1 MRDFLEVFK
10 YTFKENIRKKSFIVS
25 TVIILVIIVAGM
37 VIPAVA
43 TNIKDSG
50 GNKAAAPGAAASN
63 EPESVL
69 YILDKSGNYSDKLNV
84 FQEQFREYDVK
95 PLTEDRVESVKSE
108 IEKDG
113 KNYLLIIENEN
124 DEPKIDYY
132 TQQYFGGPDI
142 DTVRRILG
150 DIYSTK
156 LLQAENVPA
165 ETISKALGG
174 LNVNV
179 NVNALGKSMLGAYIL
194 GIVIGIILFFAIYFY
209 GYGVSMSVASEKT
222 SRVMELLVTSIKPS
236 RIILGKTAGMGLLGL
251 TQLAI
256 IMAVGIVTY
265 ILVFPEKLTIEGIP
279 VEFSGFTPLSAVLII
294 IYFILGYTLY
304 ALMNAVVGAT
314 VSKAEDVQSAM
325 MPMSFLSIISFYL
338 SYSAF
343 AIPTS
348 NFAVQETAMS
358 RVITL
363 VPFTS
368 PFSVPARLMTSN
380 MPLWQIGL
388 SLLIL
393 IAAILLIGT
402 LSIRLYAFAV
412 LHYGDR
418 LKIGKLFEMSRA
430 EKANQ

>member
-25 TVIILVIIVAGM
+25 TVIILIIIVAGM
-37 VIPAVA
+37 VIPAVV
-43 TNIKDSG
+43 TNVKASS
-50 GNKAAAPGAAASN
+50 GNKAAVSDNAASN
-63 EPESVL
+63 QPKSIL

-84 FQEQFREYDVK
+84 FQEQFGEYDVK
-95 PLTEDRVESVKSE
+95 PLTEDRVDSVRSA

-113 KNYLLIIENEN
+113 KNYLLVVEKEN
-124 DEPKIDYY
+124 DKLKIDYF
-132 TQQYFGGPDI
+132 TQQYSEGPNVN
-142 DTVRRILG
+142 TLRRILG
-150 DIYSTK
+150 NIYSTK

-165 ETISKALGG
+165 ETISRALGE
-174 LNVNV
+174 LNV

-194 GIVIGIILFFAIYFY
+194 GVVIGMVLFFAIYFY

-222 SRVMELLVTSIKPS
+222 SRVMELLVTSVKPS

-256 IMAVGIVTY
+256 LMFVGIVTY
-265 ILVFPEKLTIEGIP
+265 ILVFPDKLTIEGMPIQ
-279 VEFSGFTPLSAVLII
+279 FSGFTPLSAVLII

-325 MPMSFLSIISFYL
+325 LPMSFLSIISFYL
-338 SYSAF
+338 SYSTF

-348 NFAVQETAMS
+348 SFATPETAMS
-358 RVITL
+358 KVVTL
-363 VPFTS
+363 IPFTS

-380 MPLWQIGL
+380 VPLWQIGL

-393 IAAILLIGT
+393 IGSIFLIGT
-402 LSIRLYAFAV
+402 LSIKLYAFAV

-418 LKIGKLFEMSRA
+418 LKIGKLFAMSKA
-430 EKANQ
+430 ERP

>member
-25 TVIILVIIVAGM
+25 TVIILIIIVAGM
-37 VIPAVA
+37 VIPAVV
-43 TNIKDSG
+43 TNVKASS
-50 GNKAAAPGAAASN
+50 GNKAAVPDNAASN
-63 EPESVL
+63 QPKSIL

-84 FQEQFREYDVK
+84 FQEQFGEYDVK
-95 PLTEDRVESVKSE
+95 PLTEDRVDSVRSA

-113 KNYLLIIENEN
+113 KNYLLVVENEN
-124 DEPKIDYY
+124 DKLKIDYF
-132 TQQYFGGPDI
+132 TQQYSEGPNVN
-142 DTVRRILG
+142 TLRRILG
-150 DIYSTK
+150 NIYSTK

-165 ETISKALGG
+165 ETISRALGE
-174 LNVNV
+174 LNV

-194 GIVIGIILFFAIYFY
+194 GVVIGMVLFFAIYFY

-222 SRVMELLVTSIKPS
+222 SRVMELLVTSVKPS

-256 IMAVGIVTY
+256 LMFVGIVTY
-265 ILVFPEKLTIEGIP
+265 ILVFPDKLTIEGMPI
-279 VEFSGFTPLSAVLII
+279 EFSGFTPLSAVLII

-325 MPMSFLSIISFYL
+325 LPMSFLSIISFYL
-338 SYSAF
+338 SYSTF

-348 NFAVQETAMS
+348 SFATPETAMS
-358 RVITL
+358 KVVTL
-363 VPFTS
+363 IPFTS

-380 MPLWQIGL
+380 VPLWQIGL

-393 IAAILLIGT
+393 IGSIFLIGT
-402 LSIRLYAFAV
+402 LSIKLYAFAV

-418 LKIGKLFEMSRA
+418 LKIGKLFAMSKA
-430 EKANQ
+430 ERP

>member
-25 TVIILVIIVAGM
+25 TVIILVILIAGM
-37 VIPAVA
+37 VIPAVVA
-43 TNIKDSG
+43 NIKASD
-50 GNKAAAPGAAASN
+50 GNNAAAPGAAASN
-63 EPESVL
+63 EPKSIL

-84 FQEQFREYDVK
+84 FQEQFGEYDVK
-95 PLTEDRVESVKSE
+95 PLTEDRVDSVKSE

-124 DEPKIDYY
+124 DKPRIDYY
-132 TQQYFGGPDI
+132 TQQYSGGPDI
-142 DTVRRILG
+142 NAVRRILG

-165 ETISKALGG
+165 ETITKALGD
-174 LNVNV
+174 LNV

-194 GIVIGIILFFAIYFY
+194 GIVIGMILFFAIYFY

-256 IMAVGIVTY
+256 LMVVGIVTY
-265 ILVFPEKLTIEGIP
+265 ILVFPRKLTIEGMP
-279 VEFSGFTPLSAVLII
+279 LEFSSFTPLSVVLII

-338 SYSAF
+338 SYSTF
-343 AIPTS
+343 AIPAS
-348 NFAVQETAMS
+348 NFAAHETTMS

-368 PFSVPARLMTSN
+368 PFSVPSRLMTSN
-380 MPLWQIGL
+380 IPLWQIGL

-393 IAAILLIGT
+393 IASIFLIGT

-418 LKIGKLFEMSRA
+418 LKLGRLFEMSRT
-430 EKANQ
+430 EKTNQ